1 MKCPYCGD
9 DTDKVIDSRSSK
21 NGQSIRRR
29 RECLNCSKRFTTYE
43 YIENVSTNVIK
54 TDGRREP
61 FDRQK
66 LEKGIMI
73 SCAKLA
79 IPTAR
84 IDGIV
89 DEITHEVETRG
100 EREIA
105 ASDIGEM
112 VMARLKDLHEV
123 AYVRFASVYRKFQD
137 RAEFLAELNK
147 ISGEPA
153 GK

>member
-1 MKCPYCGD
+1 MRCPYCAE

-54 TDGRREP
+54 GDGRREP

-79 IPTAR
+79 IPTEK
-84 IDGIV
+84 IDEMV
-89 DEITHEVETRG
+89 DQVTHEIESSG
-100 EREIA
+100 DREISSQA
-105 ASDIGEM
+105 IGEL
-112 VMARLKDLHEV
+112 VMTRLRELNEV

-137 RAEFLAELNK
+137 RTEFIEELK
-147 ISGEPA
+147 KFTGE
-153 GK
+153 